1 VHLQQAITRVERTGQ
16 AASLMYIDLDRFKP
30 VNDTW
35 GHLAGDAVLWA
46 VASVLRHGVR
56 DSDVVARLGGDEF
69 AVILSGCTPR
79 RAARI
84 GGELLHT
91 LASLSIPWD
100 QDRLRVGASIGIAPL
115 AGGMSVDQA
124 VARPM
129 PSATG
134 PRRWAATTC
143 RCRASCPT
151 CRARTVRPA
160 EPARTA
166 GADEGCFICPR
177 RLIWRAWA
185 SLDFSGAHVAR
196 IDHRG

>member
-30 VNDTW
+30 INDTW

-124 VARPM
+124 VA
-129 PSATG
+129 
-134 PRRWAATTC
+134 AADAQC
-143 RCRASCPT
+143 YRAKAMGRNNVQVQGEASELPGDDSE
-151 CRARTVRPA
+151 VV
-160 EPARTA
+160 
-166 GADEGCFICPR
+166 EG
-177 RLIWRAWA
+177 
-185 SLDFSGAHVAR
+185 
-196 IDHRG
+196 